1 MKAQHLGWLAHDDDN
16 HVVVL
21 YVGLDDSPRQQA
33 RELAK
38 LIRRGLWVRR
48 ILDVE
53 GAARSWGKKLSEAEL
68 YQIAAAPDYD
78 PSDGSATFIAMTLT
92 GAKAR

>member
-53 GAARSWGKKLSEAEL
+53 GAAR
-68 YQIAAAPDYD
+68 
-78 PSDGSATFIAMTLT
+78 
-92 GAKAR
+92 R